1 VPDSDGEQLA
11 YICEKEEKIHCSS
24 EVALKAAPNRRV
36 MLEAARK
43 VCESNVALAD
53 AQERLKELELEVAAL
68 RSKADKKVE
77 EQPLARTSQQ
87 NIAIEAIYDRVNW
100 IAPPILLTPGASKQG
115 SAAVSP
121 RAPAATPRASPR
133 APAPSRESLLGSSKS
148 VCDDG
153 PSAGQLPSS
162 PQANVDVAA
171 KMDVAATEK
180 PTEELPPDGCPA
192 AVPAAV
198 ATLNALHTATE
209 AVMNVQRGASSGEPA
224 FTAVHSMWLSIAD
237 LVGRAETLAKVAT
250 VHPDIPQLCPPAQEC
265 SAPPLELQPLRT
277 RYEEVR
283 KKVEEV
289 AQDQAA
295 AAAAAAGAEELPE
308 SAAAAKSGYNILIHA
323 FQQLVEATEGAGL
336 TRTEGQ
342 TTAEN
347 RVVRSRSG
355 SVSVGPTGRPITT
368 YGQWK
373 EQQQQQQQQQ
383 QQLQQQQQQQQQ
395 QQACAISRTAPV
407 VACYGR
413 HDAAQDPRMHKV
425 TGISGACAPDA
436 VDAIRGRSR
445 VSPLRARPMLRGES
459 ERSASPLSLRP
470 AAASVDG
477 TRTLPPPALGLPAPA
492 QAQPVRAC
500 SPVRVASQPT
510 LMPASSFPFVPMRTV
525 SPPRRMMSQPAGVYE
540 PAALA
545 AVARPGTPGPPRRP
559 ASPTWQQTAHRTP
572 VRMRSAALPC
582 ATGSGAVPAE
592 TPQFVF
598 SSARA
603 REESLQ
609 GSTRQ
614 ACVVQR
620 SITPQRSF
628 PFSAQEPPQAVVSGA
643 DSSGAGQPRPTRHLS
658 VHDSPHAL
666 GSGAG
671 LGTSFFRTARTP
683 GAPPPVTHCG
693 SGTAVYGK

>member
-1 VPDSDGEQLA
+1 MADANLGGSFKLVNGKSSQVPTPPCVEEAAVPDSDGEQLA

-295 AAAAAAGAEELPE
+295 AAAAAASAHAAGICSHSTEDASGTCRCTCSRRCSSRDRGTETAER
-308 SAAAAKSGYNILIHA
+308 SKIQSGSWRVSTA
-323 FQQLVEATEGAGL
+323 GCSTEGA
-336 TRTEGQ
+336 
-342 TTAEN
+342 
-347 RVVRSRSG
+347 S
-355 SVSVGPTGRPITT
+355 
-368 YGQWK
+368 
-373 EQQQQQQQQQ
+373 
-383 QQLQQQQQQQQQ
+383 
-395 QQACAISRTAPV
+395 
-407 VACYGR
+407 
-413 HDAAQDPRMHKV
+413 
-425 TGISGACAPDA
+425 
-436 VDAIRGRSR
+436 
-445 VSPLRARPMLRGES
+445 
-459 ERSASPLSLRP
+459 
-470 AAASVDG
+470 
-477 TRTLPPPALGLPAPA
+477 
-492 QAQPVRAC
+492 
-500 SPVRVASQPT
+500 
-510 LMPASSFPFVPMRTV
+510 
-525 SPPRRMMSQPAGVYE
+525 
-540 PAALA
+540 
-545 AVARPGTPGPPRRP
+545 
-559 ASPTWQQTAHRTP
+559 
-572 VRMRSAALPC
+572 
-582 ATGSGAVPAE
+582 
-592 TPQFVF
+592 
-598 SSARA
+598 
-603 REESLQ
+603 
-609 GSTRQ
+609 
-614 ACVVQR
+614 
-620 SITPQRSF
+620 
-628 PFSAQEPPQAVVSGA
+628 
-643 DSSGAGQPRPTRHLS
+643 
-658 VHDSPHAL
+658 
-666 GSGAG
+666 
-671 LGTSFFRTARTP
+671 
-683 GAPPPVTHCG
+683 
-693 SGTAVYGK
+693 